1 MAAEVDWSI
10 PPEYLD
16 TELQEVV
23 RDADLGK
30 QRVDKLI
37 RVQLLDGSEE
47 WVLIHVEVQAQPD
60 EDLPRRL
67 YQYHHRIAD
76 RFGRRV
82 ATLAVLA
89 DERAQWRPY
98 SYSEELWGCRVRFE
112 YPVCKLLDLAGGEPD
127 LNSSMNPA
135 AIVVAAHLAAQE
147 TRGDMELRKKF
158 KWQITRRL
166 YQRGWE
172 KKDILELFRLVDWLL
187 VLPDKL
193 ELEFD
198 SELIQSEQE
207 SNMPHIMS
215 FERLAR
221 DAGREEGRQE
231 GREEGRQEGRRQGV
245 AIIVTR
251 QARKKFPDLTSDDE
265 NAIGALPLANLELL
279 GEALLDF
286 SGLQDFRNWIN
297 IHR

>member
-1 MAAEVDWSI
+1 
-10 PPEYLD
+10 
-16 TELQEVV
+16 
-23 RDADLGK
+23 
-30 QRVDKLI
+30 
-37 RVQLLDGSEE
+37 
-47 WVLIHVEVQAQPD
+47 
-60 EDLPRRL
+60 
-67 YQYHHRIAD
+67 
-76 RFGRRV
+76 
-82 ATLAVLA
+82 
-89 DERAQWRPY
+89 
-98 SYSEELWGCRVRFE
+98 
-112 YPVCKLLDLAGGEPD
+112 
-127 LNSSMNPA
+127 MNPA

-172 KKDILELFRLVDWLL
+172 KKDILELFRIVDWLL

-198 SELIQSEQE
+198 SEMIQFEQE

-221 DAGREEGRQE
+221 DAGREEGR
-231 GREEGRQEGRRQGV
+231 RQGV

-251 QARKKFPDLTSDDE
+251 QARKKLPDLTSDDE
-265 NAIGALPLANLELL
+265 AAIGALPLANLELL

-286 SGLQDFRNWIN
+286 SDLQDFRNWIN

>member
-1 MAAEVDWSI
+1 M
-10 PPEYLD
+10 
-16 TELQEVV
+16 
-23 RDADLGK
+23 
-30 QRVDKLI
+30 
-37 RVQLLDGSEE
+37 
-47 WVLIHVEVQAQPD
+47 
-60 EDLPRRL
+60 
-67 YQYHHRIAD
+67 
-76 RFGRRV
+76 
-82 ATLAVLA
+82 LA

-112 YPVCKLLDLAGGEPD
+112 YPICKLLDLAGAEPD

-135 AIVVAAHLAAQE
+135 AIVVSAHLAAQE

-172 KKDILELFRLVDWLL
+172 KKDILELFRIVDWLL

-198 SELIQSEQE
+198 SEMIQFEQE

-221 DAGREEGRQE
+221 NAGRQE
-231 GREEGRQEGRRQGV
+231 GV

-251 QARKKFPDLTSDDE
+251 LARKKFPDLTSDDE
-265 NAIGALPLANLELL
+265 TAIGALPLANLELL